1 MRAVDVCS
9 GKELTRD
16 LAVADTVFSRAKGLL
31 GRDLLPAGSGLWIR
45 PCNSIHTFFMKFP
58 IDAVFLDKNSRV
70 VGTARSLPPNRIS
83 RIHPGARSVIELPA
97 GTLETTDTMPGNRIE
112 IHGAEP
118 QCGPGSFTGGW
129 FPLYLLLL
137 AAHLTLVWML
147 PYFPTQDGPSHI
159 YNLAVLNDLL
169 HGGREWGQFYR
180 YQLQAVPNLGF
191 HLVCYPLLQYFS
203 PLVTERIF
211 VSLYVVL
218 MAASVPFFLRSFDR
232 KAFPLCFLVYPVMFN
247 FTIMMGFYSYCLA
260 VPLFLAALS
269 VSRRIRHRGAW
280 YRLVLHN
287 GMGAIIYFVHLI
299 PFIFY
304 LLSVALLPFAEPKGF
319 RNKKHLPAK
328 LAKDAL
334 LIGPLILTLA
344 CYLYQGPRSYSG
356 GFSYLL
362 SVPRWTTLFSELLNF
377 STVSFSALQLG
388 PSIILLIT
396 VYLLARAGF
405 LHYREKGSTPVPG
418 RYLFLVLGSLLFI
431 YLSAPFRLADGCFFN
446 ERFPWVI
453 FLLSLPLLDTSER
466 PVRPG
471 SGRLI
476 VAVSCLFLVSNAYFL
491 GQQSSKVEDFVSGL
505 TLRLPKGAQIAMYHA
520 EAPSM
525 KSVDPLLHAS
535 SYYCLANKHVDVANY
550 EAGYRYFPVHFSKAL
565 PNFPDPET
573 IACRPAAIPWERFPA
588 VESVYGMATGRLIYS
603 RGSRS
608 VGVPAASDQRSQ
620 ASPDAP
626 GESVLVVFAPEL
638 T

>member
-1 MRAVDVCS
+1 MRAVDVSS

-16 LAVADTVFSRAKGLL
+16 LAVAETVFSRAKGLL

-58 IDAVFLDKNSRV
+58 IDAVFLDKEGRV
-70 VGTARSLPPNRIS
+70 VGLTKSLLPNRIS
-83 RIHPGARSVIELPA
+83 HIHPGARSVIELPA
-97 GTLETTDTMPGNRIE
+97 GTLETTATRVGNRVEVQGDGPERGPGNVT
-112 IHGAEP
+112 A
-118 QCGPGSFTGGW
+118 GW
-129 FPLYLLLL
+129 APLYLLLL
-137 AAHLTLVWML
+137 AAHLALVWVL

-191 HLVCYPLLQYFS
+191 HLVCYPLLQFFS

-218 MAASVPFFLRSFDR
+218 MATAVPFFLGSFDR
-232 KAFPLCFLVYPVMFN
+232 KPFPLSFLVYPVMFN
-247 FTIMMGFYSYCLA
+247 FTLMMGFYSYCLA

-280 YRLVLHN
+280 YRLALHN

-299 PFIFY
+299 PFIFF
-304 LLSVALLPFAEPKGF
+304 LLSVVLLPFAEPEGSQDKRQF
-319 RNKKHLPAK
+319 LCKT
-328 LAKDAL
+328 AKDTL
-334 LIGPLILTLA
+334 LIGPLILMLA
-344 CYLYQGPRSYSG
+344 CYLYHGPRSLSG

-362 SVPRWTTLFSELLNF
+362 SVTRWTALFSELLNF

-396 VYLLARAGF
+396 VYLLARTGF
-405 LHYREKGSTPVPG
+405 LHYRERGSTPAPG
-418 RYLFLVLGSLLFI
+418 RHLFMVLGSLILI
-431 YLSAPFRLADGCFFN
+431 YLVAPFRLADGSFFN

-453 FLLSLPLLDTSER
+453 FLLSLPLLDTSET
-466 PVRPG
+466 PARPG
-471 SGRLI
+471 SDRLI

-491 GQQSSKVEDFVSGL
+491 GQQSSKVEDFVGGL
-505 TLRLPKGAQIAMYHA
+505 TLRLPKGALIAMYHA

-525 KSVDPLLHAS
+525 QSVDPLLHAS
-535 SYYCLANKHVDVANY
+535 SYFCLANKHVDVANY
-550 EAGYRYFPVHFSKAL
+550 EAGYHYFPVHFSKAL
-565 PNFPDPET
+565 PSFPDPET
-573 IACRPAAIPWERFPA
+573 LDCRPAAIRWERFPA

-603 RGSRS
+603 RYSRS
-608 VGVPAASDQRSQ
+608 VGVPAVSAQRSQ
-620 ASPDAP
+620 TSPNAP
-626 GESVLVVFAPEL
+626 AESVLVVFAPEL